1 MLEFVNITNRT
12 KLKDSVVAELNLSSS
27 YLLNHDSLRINH
39 CYANKTKQQEQQLN
53 THKNYLSDKCRALV
67 WKYWQ
72 IGTTSLRSLS
82 VISTS

>member
-12 KLKDSVVAELNLSSS
+12 KLKDSVVAELKLSST

-39 CYANKTKQQEQQLN
+39 RYANKTKQQEQQLN

-67 WKYWQ
+67 
-72 IGTTSLRSLS
+72 
-82 VISTS
+82 